1 MQAKN
6 YSLTNCIEELE
17 DEKDSLGDL
26 TTCLVRKERE
36 SNDELQ
42 QARKALIMGF
52 ERQLNGK
59 RSIGIKRMGELD
71 DKPFQNACRKK
82 YGDDDYHVRAAELV
96 SYWQEELKKPS
107 WHPFKIVEVNG
118 ETKEFL
124 DDDDPK
130 LKLLSTECGDD
141 VCSAMKTAL
150 MEINEYNPS
159 GRFVVPELWNFK
171 EGRKAT
177 MVEVLK
183 TLSRLV
189 KRSTTAS
196 AGATEEAARPPPDSG
211 TPPLAPST
219 GGAEKPCA
227 ARSPPDS

>member
-1 MQAKN
+1 
-6 YSLTNCIEELE
+6 
-17 DEKDSLGDL
+17 
-26 TTCLVRKERE
+26 
-36 SNDELQ
+36 
-42 QARKALIMGF
+42 
-52 ERQLNGK
+52 
-59 RSIGIKRMGELD
+59 MGELD
-71 DKPFQNACRKK
+71 DKPFQNACRET
-82 YGDDDYHVRAAELV
+82 YGNDDYHVRAAELV

-130 LKLLSTECGDD
+130 LKLLSTEYGDD

-177 MVEVLK
+177 MVEVGEEEHH
-183 TLSRLV
+183 T
-189 KRSTTAS
+189 KRRRDWSS
-196 AGATEEAARPPPDSG
+196 I
-211 TPPLAPST
+211 PS
-219 GGAEKPCA
+219 
-227 ARSPPDS
+227 